1 MSVDV
6 KILIKQYID
15 IIIGVDD
22 IEVEII
28 EDTVVLSR
36 DERWHIYII
45 PGRFTMIGCFVDED
59 IEISNNLR
67 REAGNIQHIYESSKN
82 QDETIQ

>member
-1 MSVDV
+1 MDV
-6 KILIKQYID
+6 EVLIKQYVTSLT
-15 IIIGVDD
+15 GVDD
-22 IEVEII
+22 IDVEII

-59 IEISNNLR
+59 IEISDILR
-67 REAGNIQHIYESSKN
+67 KNAGSIQYIYDNRSN
-82 QDETIQ
+82 DETV